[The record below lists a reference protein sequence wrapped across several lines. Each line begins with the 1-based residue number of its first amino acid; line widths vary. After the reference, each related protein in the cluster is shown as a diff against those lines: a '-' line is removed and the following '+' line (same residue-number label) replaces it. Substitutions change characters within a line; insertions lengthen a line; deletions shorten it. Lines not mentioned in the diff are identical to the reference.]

1 MPTGQ
6 PGCSNSDGRLHCGKP
21 FDHEVV
27 DILDIVDIVDVV
39 DIVDIV
45 DIVDVVDILDI
56 LDILD
61 IVDIVEGQGAK
72 GDDDVGGEEDED
84 SVR

>member
-6 PGCSNSDGRLHCGKP
+6 PGCSNRDGSLHCGKP
-21 FDHEVV
+21 FDHDVV
-27 DILDIVDIVDVV
+27 DILDIVDIVD
-39 DIVDIV
+39 IVY
-45 DIVDVVDILDI
+45 ILDI